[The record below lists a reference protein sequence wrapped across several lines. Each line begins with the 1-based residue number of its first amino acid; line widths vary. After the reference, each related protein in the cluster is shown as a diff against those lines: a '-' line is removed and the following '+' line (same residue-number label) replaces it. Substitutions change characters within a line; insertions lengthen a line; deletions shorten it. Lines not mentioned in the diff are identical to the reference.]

1 MDLFGFF
8 FFGAPLLVA
17 LIPALIL
24 YKKLKTKQ
32 SKWKWLFSIGTGVI
46 VYLIIGAIIAAIV
59 VSQFT
64 ITRGGGY

>member
-1 MDLFGFF
+1 MDLFGLF
-8 FFGAPLLVA
+8 FFGSPLLIAV
-17 LIPALIL
+17 IPALIL

-32 SKWKWLFSIGTGVI
+32 SKWKWLFSIGMGVI
-46 VYLIIGAIIAAIV
+46 VYFFVGAIIAAIV

>member
-1 MDLFGFF
+1 MDLFGLF
-8 FFGAPLLVA
+8 FFGSPLLIAV
-17 LIPALIL
+17 IPALIL

-32 SKWKWLFSIGTGVI
+32 SKWIWLFSIGMGVI
-46 VYLIIGAIIAAIV
+46 VYFFVGAIIAAIV

>member
-46 VYLIIGAIIAAIV
+46 VYLIVGASIAAVV